1 VYLFPPVPNLIFTRD
16 IGITIADHLLL
27 TRPAEDARK
36 RESIITK
43 YIAYFEL
50 YKTESD
56 AKEGVLSEKVLELV
70 EDPAAF
76 LSDETDYAHQAVTIE
91 GGDVMMIAPRHLVVG
106 NSIRTSAQA
115 IDQLT
120 KDLFDLNLVDKVSVV
135 QIPKKRD
142 YMHID
147 TVFTQLKADTW
158 IVFGPF
164 SKQELGK
171 EPKHDLVSILTPPTQ
186 KEAIDVRI
194 VQFLRV
200 AMPDGSYDVAVN
212 DALEYLEDLF
222 EDISK
227 NDFGCAKTRVLYCA
241 DGEFPYNEREQW
253 TDACNFLVLKPGV
266 IIGYDRNIKTAAML
280 QKNGFTILKAA
291 DFVAMMEEGKD
302 INDLIKGDTLIT
314 LSSSELSRARGGTH
328 CMSMP
333 LLRQ

>member
-1 VYLFPPVPNLIFTRD
+1 
-16 IGITIADHLLL
+16 
-27 TRPAEDARK
+27 
-36 RESIITK
+36 
-43 YIAYFEL
+43 
-50 YKTESD
+50 
-56 AKEGVLSEKVLELV
+56 
-70 EDPAAF
+70 
-76 LSDETDYAHQAVTIE
+76 
-91 GGDVMMIAPRHLVVG
+91 
-106 NSIRTSAQA
+106 
-115 IDQLT
+115 
-120 KDLFDLNLVDKVSVV
+120 VDKVSVV

-227 NDFGCAKTRVLYCA
+227 NDFGCAKARVLYCA